1 MGISCAT
8 TFLVWLIMFKLFL
21 GLWVPHFAF
30 LLIAS
35 WKEIESFDEN
45 RQHSVYVLL
54 SPWKCLKDSIK
65 LKEMLLML
73 RWEWKQ
79 IWIKTLLMIKKH
91 INIIVSLP
99 TAGVSVYHS
108 VVVLKW
114 TISSYPVF
122 PSALLVNFLG
132 TCYVSFKIFNRR
144 SVLKQT
150 YMSILYANAWFPYL
164 IRFSLSVK
172 KSWFVSSFQNF
183 QYIT

>member
-35 WKEIESFDEN
+35 WKEN
-45 RQHSVYVLL
+45 
-54 SPWKCLKDSIK
+54 SIK

-172 KSWFVSSFQNF
+172 KSWSVSSSQNF

>member
-1 MGISCAT
+1 
-8 TFLVWLIMFKLFL
+8 
-21 GLWVPHFAF
+21 
-30 LLIAS
+30 
-35 WKEIESFDEN
+35 
-45 RQHSVYVLL
+45 
-54 SPWKCLKDSIK
+54 
-65 LKEMLLML
+65 
-73 RWEWKQ
+73 
-79 IWIKTLLMIKKH
+79 MIKKH

-172 KSWFVSSFQNF
+172 KSWSVSSSQNF
-183 QYIT
+183 QYITQKYSYEKQLQGKKSISSMLCIPKNQLHLSQRATEKYMHRKVLKCLYFIRMYHIKILLMMQQIDWQL